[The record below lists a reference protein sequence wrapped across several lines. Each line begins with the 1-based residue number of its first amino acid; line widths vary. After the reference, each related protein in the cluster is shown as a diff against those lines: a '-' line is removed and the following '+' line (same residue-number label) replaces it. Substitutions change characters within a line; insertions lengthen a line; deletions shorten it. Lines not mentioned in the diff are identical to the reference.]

1 MSPSIKNNDIMN
13 RIIMDLMTEYTEN
26 YTLTGECKNE
36 IQWQGLI
43 NGQYWVI
50 RINVTVIY

>member
-1 MSPSIKNNDIMN
+1 MN